1 MTYLSIAVKVMKYQI
16 VCPVNVEWKVFETY
30 LRTLS
35 YQSRTIGNRTL
46 QKIWEFD
53 NLSLKHFKETGE
65 YPNAQQLYGCT
76 QKTISGYIYYQL
88 KLVEKKQGFV
98 DL

>member
-1 MTYLSIAVKVMKYQI
+1 MSIVVKVMKYQI
-16 VCPVNVEWKVFETY
+16 VCPVNIEWKVFETY

-35 YQSRTIGNRTL
+35 YQSRTIVNRTI

-53 NLSLKHFKETGE
+53 NVLLKHFKETGE

-76 QKTISGYIYYQL
+76 QKTIIGYIYYQL
-88 KLVEKKQGFV
+88 KLVVKKQDFV